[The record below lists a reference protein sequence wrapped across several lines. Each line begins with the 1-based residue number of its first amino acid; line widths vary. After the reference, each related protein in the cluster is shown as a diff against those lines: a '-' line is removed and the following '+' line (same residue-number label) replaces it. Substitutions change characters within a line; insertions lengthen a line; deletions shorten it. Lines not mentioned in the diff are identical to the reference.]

1 MTIITNAER
10 ARLSAERERQRFD
23 HLVLGRARPKPVR
36 SRKTRRSASATVE
49 LGAGIEERVQLRE
62 RWSHKAQGTP
72 ETHEHADIARQRP
85 GSLARLYATGAI
97 DADQLAAADEIAAAY
112 RAITAGVA
120 IKTAS
125 LEARIDGSGHGR
137 AEAQALGAVY
147 ADFAYDWWR
156 SAIGSAAEALLAIIV
171 HDVGLTIVARRYGF
185 SMPRARRLLA
195 EALDLWWTGRGTTK
209 RAARATLA
217 PACP

>member
-1 MTIITNAER
+1 MTITTD
-10 ARLSAERERQRFD
+10 RERQRFE
-23 HLVLGRARPKPVR
+23 HLVLGRNRPKATR
-36 SRKTRRSASATVE
+36 TRKTRRSTPAIVVLE
-49 LGAGIEERVQLRE
+49 PGVEERVQLRE

-72 ETHEHADIARQRP
+72 ETHEHADRARQRP

-125 LEARIDGSGHGR
+125 LEARIDGGGHGR

-156 SAIGSAAEALLAIIV
+156 SAIGSSAEALLAIIV
-171 HDVGLTIVARRYGF
+171 HDVGLTIVARRHGL
-185 SMPRARRLLA
+185 SMPRARRLLT
-195 EALDLWWTGRGTTK
+195 EALDLWWTGRGHTK
-209 RAARATLA
+209 RAARAAIA
-217 PACP
+217 PDHP

>member
-1 MTIITNAER
+1 MTITTD
-10 ARLSAERERQRFD
+10 RERQRFE
-23 HLVLGRARPKPVR
+23 HLVLGRHRPKATR
-36 SRKTRRSASATVE
+36 TRKTRRSAPAVVVLE
-49 LGAGIEERVQLRE
+49 PGIEERVQLRE

-72 ETHEHADIARQRP
+72 ETHEHAARARQRP
-85 GSLARLYATGAI
+85 GSLARLYVTGAI

-112 RAITAGVA
+112 RSITAGVA

-125 LEARIDGSGHGR
+125 LEARIDGGAHGR

-156 SAIGSAAEALLAIIV
+156 SAIGNSAEALLAIIV
-171 HDVGLTIVARRYGF
+171 HDVGLTIVARRYGL
-185 SMPRARRLLA
+185 SMPRARRMLT

-209 RAARATLA
+209 RAARAAIA
-217 PACP
+217 PDHP